1 MNRYAVFGDPIDH
14 SLSPWIHEQFGRL
27 VGIAVD
33 YGCVRAPAG
42 TLPAALE
49 RFTAAGGRGA
59 NITIPLK
66 TEALALCQRLTPHA
80 ARAGAVNT
88 LSWDDSAT
96 LVGDNTDGIGLIQD
110 LTVNLGVAVGGRQVL
125 LLGAG
130 GAAQGIVGPLLDR
143 GVAGVA
149 IQNRTPARAAAFIAR
164 FQDPRVVTPPVGQ
177 HYDLVINA
185 TAASLTGAL
194 PSLSPVALRG
204 AIVYDLVY
212 GARAHPFLQYAKA
225 HGAARTIDGL
235 GMLVE
240 QAAESFHRWHGV
252 RPPTAPVIAALRARG
267 LGEDR

>member
-33 YGCVRAPAG
+33 YGRVRVPAG
-42 TLPAALE
+42 TLHAALD

-66 TEALALCQRLTPHA
+66 TEALALCQRLTPRA

-88 LSWDDSAT
+88 LSWDSAT

-130 GAAQGIVGPLLDR
+130 GAAQGIVGPLLDS
-143 GVAGVA
+143 GIAGVA
-149 IQNRTPARAAAFIAR
+149 IQNRTPARAAALIAHL
-164 FQDPRVVTPPVGQ
+164 QDPRVLVPSVGQ

-194 PSLSPVALRG
+194 PSLPPAALRG
-204 AIVYDLVY
+204 AVVYDLVY
-212 GARAHPFLQYAKA
+212 GARARPFLHYAKA

-240 QAAESFHRWHGV
+240 QAAESFRGWHGV

-267 LGEDR
+267 LGADH